1 MNEIIREYS
10 AGLFALAGEEGCE
23 EEILLQS
30 REVKKLLTRE
40 YLHLLI
46 NPAVAKEQRISLV
59 TGAFGGEN
67 GVHRYLLNFMR
78 LMTERGLA
86 TELPACFDEYEQ
98 MYFEKFGI
106 VRVKAVSA
114 FPLSEEQKK
123 RLEEKLAKNTG
134 KRVEV
139 EYAVDKTLLGGM
151 RLDFGNRMI
160 DDSVETKLKEIG
172 ERLAD
177 TVM

>member
-10 AGLFALAGEEGCE
+10 AGLFALAEEEGCE
-23 EEILLQS
+23 EELLAQS
-30 REVKKLLTRE
+30 REIKSLLSRE

-46 NPAVAKEQRISLV
+46 NPAIPKEQRLSFV
-59 TGAFGGEN
+59 TGAFGEES
-67 GVHRYLLNFMR
+67 GVNRYLLNFMR

-86 TELPACFDEYEQ
+86 TELPACFDEYEKL
-98 MYFEKFGI
+98 YFEKFGI

-123 RLEEKLAKNTG
+123 RLAEKMEKNTG

-139 EYAVDKTLLGGM
+139 EYTVDKTLLGGM

-160 DDSVETKLKEIG
+160 DDSVETKLRELG
-172 ERLAD
+172 EKLAG